1 MSLFRLLLALLAFVA
16 APALGAAAVDAPAW
30 PRIVALEFEGNR
42 VTREETLLREIDLQV
57 GDRADPEAIERSRQ
71 AILDLGLFRK
81 VTIDSLPDPRGVRL
95 RVRLDEKR
103 YVLPIPRIDASSDGN
118 YGYGGQLRWN
128 NVGGRNHTLN
138 VYAERGRFPDDVL
151 RESERSARVAYRA
164 PYVFGSRDGV
174 DALVERIERQTPGEQ
189 GAYQQTLDR
198 LQLLIDRDYSTGLPR
213 RGWRLGGGL
222 FHQRQ
227 DTAGEFAP
235 AADGEAT
242 ALVGVADFSNLRF
255 HVRSETGSR
264 FAARVEVAERAWSD
278 YAYRELRLDYANYR
292 PFGQREHQSLHLL
305 AQAGIRQGGPRSRNA
320 FFLGGSGRLR
330 GYSSQYLAGER
341 YYLVSAEALR
351 PLRWDWL
358 RWVAMIEVGGTGGDI
373 DGLSPAGPHA
383 SLGLGLRIRPS
394 RFVGIEIEFGI
405 AVPLKGGSG
414 LEFFAGG
421 L

>member
-1 MSLFRLLLALLAFVA
+1 VSLIHLLLALLACVA
-16 APALGAAAVDAPAW
+16 TPALGGVAGEARDW
-30 PRIVALEFEGNR
+30 PRVVALEFEGNR
-42 VTREETLLREIDLQV
+42 VTREETLLREIDLRV

-81 VTIDSLPDPRGVRL
+81 VAIDSLPDPRGVRL
-95 RVRLDEKR
+95 RVKLDEKR
-103 YVLPIPRIDASSDGN
+103 YVLPIPRIDASSDGD

-164 PYVFGSRDGV
+164 PYVFDSRFGV
-174 DALVERIERQTPGEQ
+174 DGLVERIERQTPGEQ
-189 GAYQQTLDR
+189 GAYEQTLDR
-198 LQLLIDRDYSTGLPR
+198 LQLIVDRDFSTGLPR

-235 AADGEAT
+235 APDGEAT
-242 ALVGVADFSNLRF
+242 ALVGIADYRDLRF

-264 FAARVEVAERAWSD
+264 FAARVEVADEAWSD
-278 YAYRELRLDYANYR
+278 YDYRLLQLDYANYR
-292 PFGQREHQSLHLL
+292 QLGQREHQSLHLL
-305 AQAGIRQGGPRSRNA
+305 AEGGIRQGGPRSRNA
-320 FFLGGSGRLR
+320 FFLGGSSRLR
-330 GYSSQYLAGER
+330 GYPSQYLAGER
-341 YYLVSAEALR
+341 YYRVSAEVLR

-358 RWVAMIEVGGTGGDI
+358 RLVAMVEAGGTGGDI
-373 DGLSPAGPHA
+373 EGRSPAGPHA
-383 SLGLGLRIRPS
+383 SVGLGLRIRPS
-394 RFVGIEIEFGI
+394 RFVGVEIELGI

>member
-1 MSLFRLLLALLAFVA
+1 MSIARLAKLVAIIALLLGTQ
-16 APALGAAAVDAPAW
+16 GAARAGEW
-30 PRIVALEFEGNR
+30 PRVVALEFEGNR
-42 VTREETLLREIDLQV
+42 VTREETLLREIDLRV

-71 AILDLGLFRK
+71 AILDLGLFRR

-103 YVLPIPRIDASSDGN
+103 YVLPIPRIDASSDGD

-164 PYVFGSRDGV
+164 PYVFGSGYGLE
-174 DALVERIERQTPGEQ
+174 ALVERIERQTPGPS
-189 GAYQQTLDR
+189 GAYEQTLDR
-198 LQLLIDRDYSTGLPR
+198 LQLLVDRDFSRGLPR

-227 DTAGEFAP
+227 DAAGAFAP
-235 AADGEAT
+235 ARDGAAT
-242 ALVGVADFSNLRF
+242 ALVGVADYRDLRF
-255 HVRSETGSR
+255 HVHSETGRR
-264 FAARVEVAERAWSD
+264 FAARLEAADAAWSD
-278 YAYRELRLDYANYR
+278 YDYRLLQLDYAQYR
-292 PFGQREHQSLHLL
+292 PLGEREHQSLHLL
-305 AQAGIRQGGPRSRNA
+305 AEAGIRQDGPRSRNA

-330 GYSSQYLAGER
+330 GYPSQYLAGER
-341 YYLVSAEALR
+341 YYRISAEVLR

-358 RWVAMIEVGGTGGDI
+358 RLVALVEAGGTGGDI
-373 DGLSPAGPHA
+373 EGRSPSGVHA
-383 SLGLGLRIRPS
+383 SVGLGLRIRLS
-394 RFVGIEIEFGI
+394 RFVGVEIELGV
-405 AVPLKGGSG
+405 AAPLRGGSG